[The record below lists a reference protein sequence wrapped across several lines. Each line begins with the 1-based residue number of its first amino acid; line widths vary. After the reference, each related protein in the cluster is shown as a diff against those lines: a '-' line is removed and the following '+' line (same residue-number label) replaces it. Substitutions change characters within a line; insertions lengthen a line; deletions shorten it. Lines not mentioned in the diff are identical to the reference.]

1 MEIAFHS
8 YRFLRLSERQG
19 ELDSS
24 FGTQPSLQSE
34 LTETEATLRAQLS
47 LMERELGEVR
57 GAKEQLSQAQFANR
71 ELERTNLKMTTQQN
85 TARKENMRLKEV
97 IRKQMFVYDV
107 CCYCCCC
114 CCLGGRA
121 AESES

>member
-24 FGTQPSLQSE
+24 FGTQLSLQSE

-107 CCYCCCC
+107 CCYCC
-114 CCLGGRA
+114 LLFRR
-121 AESES
+121 